1 MIRLEDI
8 VGFEVKDIGRCL
20 NLFWIDFTHN
30 QIDYSLH
37 VQCAW
42 RLITNNTVRLSNIDL
57 YEDDGK
63 RFDLE
68 RQKLHMNKV
77 TWVEISEYNDI
88 KIKID
93 DNTYLD
99 IFVNDYDE
107 CWRFFKKGNIE
118 LEQFVVYANR
128 ADYE

>member
-1 MIRLEDI
+1 MTKLDDI

-42 RLITNNTVRLSNIDL
+42 RLSTNTTIRLSNIDL
-57 YEDDGK
+57 YEEDGK

-77 TWVEISEYNDI
+77 TLVEVSEYNDI

-93 DNTYLD
+93 VD

-118 LEQFVVYANR
+118 SEHFVVYANK
-128 ADYE
+128 ANYE

>member
-1 MIRLEDI
+1 MVRLDDI

-20 NLFWIDFTHN
+20 NILWIDFTHN

-37 VQCAW
+37 IQCAW
-42 RLITNNTVRLSNIDL
+42 RLSENTSIRLSNIDL
-57 YEDDGK
+57 YEEDGK

-68 RQKLHMNKV
+68 RKKLHINKV
-77 TWVEISEYNDI
+77 TRVEISEYNDI
-88 KIKID
+88 KLEID
-93 DNTYLD
+93 DNIYLD

-118 LEQFVVYANR
+118 LEHFVVYANK
-128 ADYE
+128 ANYE